1 MRNPFRISRRT
12 VPLFGALAAGL
23 LLLLAFVLG
32 MVSFGKMRQVIT
44 EEFNQQQLVLARN
57 LALLMRQDLDFLRR
71 ELLALNRSPL
81 GEPDDSEVWRRRLLL
96 TFDAVASGELVAI
109 RTVAPSGFPILSLE
123 PGGTVR
129 EETRDLRDDAIL
141 HWAQRPENR
150 NRVHLSSFGVP
161 DPQDPERR
169 HVFLLLSA
177 GHFHAPENSNL
188 HDPAGNVFAGLVQFV
203 VDATALARRFTADAR
218 SGTTGY
224 AWVIDERGTFLSH
237 PEADFIGKNAF
248 KARHKKD
255 PRLAFEGINVLMR
268 DHMLRGQE
276 GTGEYDSG
284 WHRQLRGPIHKL
296 IGYTAARLDPE
307 RPELF
312 WSVAVVAPTSE
323 VQGVVRS
330 LYLRQLVVQGAIVLA
345 ILAGSV
351 SILRRDRWWAALQ
364 KEKER
369 QVNLSSRLASLGT
382 LAAGVAH
389 EINNPIAIILGFAD
403 LLMEKIP
410 TGTPE
415 HEHLKI
421 IEKQALAC
429 KKIVENLG
437 RFARIPEQRAET
449 SDLNDEVRRVVAMVQ
464 NTLLTEKIRC
474 AVELEEGLPPVT
486 ADPQGLQQVLL
497 NLITNARAAMKGGGT
512 LTLRTRREGNR
523 AEVSVNDTGTG
534 IPKALLERIFD
545 PFFTTKAPGEGTGL
559 GLSISHGIV
568 EKAGGLILVESRTA
582 EESGEGQTG
591 TTFRILLPL
600 ASPEDGRMPPGGGGP
615 PVEGDLPWPKRF

>member
-1 MRNPFRISRRT
+1 MRNPLRISRRSI
-12 VPLFGALAAGL
+12 PLLGSLAAGL
-23 LLLLAFVLG
+23 LLLLAFFLG
-32 MVSFGKMRQVIT
+32 LVSFGKMRQVVT

-57 LALLMRQDLDFLRR
+57 LAVLMRQDLDFLRR

-81 GEPDDSEVWRRRLLL
+81 GETDDSATWRRRLLV
-96 TFDAVASGELVAI
+96 TFDAVESGELVAI
-109 RTVAPSGFPILSLE
+109 RTVAPSGSPILSLR
-123 PGGTVR
+123 PDGTVR
-129 EETRDLRDDAIL
+129 EEGGDLRDDSIL
-141 HWAQRPENR
+141 LWARRPENR
-150 NRVHLSSFGVP
+150 DRVHLSSFGVT
-161 DPQDPERR
+161 DPRDPERR
-169 HVFLLLSA
+169 RVFLLLSA
-177 GHFHAPENSNL
+177 AHFHAPGNPNL
-188 HDPAGNVFAGLVQFV
+188 HDPSGTAFAGLVQFV
-203 VDATALARRFTADAR
+203 VDASVLASRFTADAR
-218 SGTTGY
+218 SGSTGY
-224 AWVIDERGTFLSH
+224 AWVIDERGTFLAH

-248 KARHKKD
+248 KARHEKD
-255 PRLAFEGINVLMR
+255 PRLGFEGINVIMR

-276 GTGEYDSG
+276 GTGEYVSG
-284 WHRQLRGPIHKL
+284 WHRQLKGPVHKL
-296 IGYTAARLDPE
+296 IGYTAAPLDPQ

-312 WSVAVVAPTSE
+312 WSVAVVAPASE
-323 VQGVVRS
+323 VQGMVRS
-330 LYLRQLVVQGAIVLA
+330 LYLRQLLVQLAIVLA

-351 SILRRDRWWAALQ
+351 SILRRDRYWAALQ

-410 TGTPE
+410 PGTPE

-449 SDLNDEVRRVVAMVQ
+449 SDINEEVQRIVAMVK

-474 AVELEEGLPPVT
+474 VVELEEGLPPVT
-486 ADPQGLQQVLL
+486 GDPQGLQQVLL

-512 LTLRTRREGNR
+512 LTLRTRRVGNR
-523 AEVSVNDTGTG
+523 AEVSVSDTGTG
-534 IPKALLERIFD
+534 IPRKLLERIFD

-568 EKAGGLILVESRTA
+568 EKAGGSIHVESRTA
-582 EESGEGQTG
+582 DESGEGQTG

-600 ASPEDGRMPPGGGGP
+600 ASPEEGQEPASGGGP
-615 PVEGDLPWPKRF
+615 PSGG